1 MNTTLFAIFS
11 IAFVCIRAHY
21 HQPED
26 PELQEVRSKR
36 EKVLAGQFSLALLLT
51 HGWWLSQWQTAS
63 LSAVAIVGAIVM
75 GLSLPLL
82 IWVHHSLG
90 VYFSARLVLKQD
102 HVIIQQGPYKWVRH
116 PMYTVGFLY
125 LIGAGLLSESWIV
138 GLLPT
143 CSFGLLVMLRVH
155 DEERML
161 CSVSEEYTQYM
172 RKTGRFIPRL
182 LP

>member
-1 MNTTLFAIFS
+1 MNTALFAIFS
-11 IAFVCIRAHY
+11 VAFVCIRAYY

-26 PELQEVRSKR
+26 SELQEVQSTR
-36 EKVLAGQFSLALLLT
+36 EKLLAGQFSLTLLFT
-51 HGWWLSQWQTAS
+51 HGWWLSQWYTTS
-63 LSAVAIVGAIVM
+63 ISPSSIVGALMM

-102 HVIIQQGPYKWVRH
+102 HVIIRQGPYKWIRH

-125 LIGAGLLSESWIV
+125 LIGAGLLSGSWLV

-143 CSFGLLVMLRVH
+143 CSFGLLVMLRIR

-161 CSVSEEYTQYM
+161 CSVSDEYVQYM
-172 RKTGRFIPRL
+172 KETGRFIPRL
-182 LP
+182 LG